1 MKNFYF
7 MANLTRL
14 LVQVYFWF
22 FSFISFSLALI
33 GACSM
38 GRTAVFSSSNDTIN
52 QFIYALQQSHATCI
66 MLKRSHFHDLVDAL
80 RFCPDFHLR
89 TILYTD
95 NDDDVIA
102 DTDNDYVE
110 AEDVLLTEFGLN
122 LVNVCLAMEQVDT
135 STMLCMLLFA
145 CC

>member
-1 MKNFYF
+1 MAGCDWGNPNEFGKPDGGLFYSIGCTSGSIKLNTKSCINLARICEYGVSLDETKEV
-7 MANLTRL
+7 ANLEE
-14 LVQVYFWF
+14 
-22 FSFISFSLALI
+22 
-33 GACSM
+33 
-38 GRTAVFSSSNDTIN
+38 
-52 QFIYALQQSHATCI
+52 LQ
-66 MLKRSHFHDLVDAL
+66 
-80 RFCPDFHLR
+80 
-89 TILYTD
+89 YTD